1 MTLGT
6 CSKIPN
12 LELVSKYGFKY
23 AEIKLSDV
31 AKMTDEELGETIN
44 KLKEL
49 GLSVKTFNVFCS
61 SSDFNLSYAA
71 DEQAIREYSHRA
83 LSNAQKLGGEII
95 VVGSG
100 KARNIPE
107 EYSFEEGREKFKRV
121 LSIIADVA
129 AEYNIKVALEP
140 LNTNETN
147 LINTLADASQLCK
160 EINKPNLGF
169 LADLFHMYRSGEDAS
184 EVLKYKG
191 EILHAHIAKRDETRG
206 APGIGDRQE
215 DLIDFY
221 DALKKIGYD
230 GLICLEASSKNEFE
244 DSLSAFSALADHL
257 KLR

>member
-6 CSKIPN
+6 CSKIQN
-12 LELVSKYGFKY
+12 LELVAKHGFKY

-49 GLSVKTFNVFCS
+49 GLSVKTFNVFCPAEI
-61 SSDFNLSYAA
+61 NLSYAA
-71 DEQAIREYSHRA
+71 DEQVIREYTHRA
-83 LSNAQKLGGEII
+83 LSNAQKIGGEII

-121 LSIIADVA
+121 LALIADIA

-140 LNTNETN
+140 LNTKETN

-184 EVLKYKG
+184 DVLKYKG
-191 EILHAHIAKRDETRG
+191 QIFHAHIAKRDETRG
-206 APGIGDRQE
+206 APGINDRPE
-215 DLIDFY
+215 DLIGFY
-221 DALKKIGYD
+221 DALTKIGYD
-230 GLICLEASSKNEFE
+230 GLICLEASSKNEFT
-244 DSLSAFSALADHL
+244 DSLKAFSELADHL
-257 KLR
+257 KMR